1 MLGFLGVNPWVI
13 LGVFLA
19 IVGAGVAG
27 YTKGH
32 SDGVHTTTI
41 AYERSLEKQR
51 AEAQDLLLKSKDAL
65 LAKERELNDFKD
77 KVEKE
82 NAEKNAY
89 VNGLR
94 LANGRLVAAAGGL
107 FDRNGRPSGQGGN
120 NGVPGASGAAGG
132 PAGPAPGCR
141 ISDEITRDLL
151 DLARD
156 ADLAAVY
163 AQTGHDYA
171 VGIQR
176 LLEQTRPPPHH

>member
-1 MLGFLGVNPWVI
+1 MFGLNPWLI

-19 IVGAGVAG
+19 IAGAGATG
-27 YTKGH
+27 YFKGRA
-32 SDGVHTTTI
+32 DGVDTTTI

-51 AEAQDLLLKSKDAL
+51 AEAQELILASKDAL
-65 LAKERELNDFKD
+65 RATEREFSAFKD

-82 NAEKNAY
+82 NVEKDAY

-107 FDRNGRPSGQGGN
+107 FDRNGRPSGAGGG
-120 NGVPGASGAAGG
+120 NGVPGATGAAGG

-141 ISDEITRDLL
+141 LSDEITRDLL

-163 AQTGHDYA
+163 AQTGHAYA
-171 VGIQR
+171 VGIQDILGR
-176 LLEQTRPPPHH
+176 SSPPARH